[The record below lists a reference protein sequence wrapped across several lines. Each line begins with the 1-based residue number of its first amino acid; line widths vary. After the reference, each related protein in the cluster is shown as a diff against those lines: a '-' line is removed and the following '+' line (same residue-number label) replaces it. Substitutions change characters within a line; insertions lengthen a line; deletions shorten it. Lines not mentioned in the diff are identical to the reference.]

1 MKARKLL
8 FNALLYIGIIVFLVI
23 ELFPVYW
30 LVVSSIKSYD
40 ELFNPWVL
48 FPQKIDL
55 IHFTDQP
62 VEGMMTPTFFLQL
75 RNSLFIAIVVGVFTI
90 VVSVL
95 ASYALARLSFRLSS
109 TFAQL
114 VLFSYLFPGSFL
126 ILPVAFMMMQYN
138 LYNTLWSVILIE
150 TTLSTPFSIWLLTG
164 YFKSIPK
171 EIEESALIDGCSRLN
186 VIVRI
191 VLPLSV
197 PALIAVFMY
206 VFLQSWNNYLYPL
219 VLLGD
224 RSLWTLP
231 IGVASL
237 IGSDIVPWGKMF
249 AMAIVYA
256 LPAVI
261 IFFFLNKFIVSG
273 LTKGAVKA

>member
-1 MKARKLL
+1 MRIGKLL
-8 FNALLYIGIIVFLVI
+8 FNIFFYIGIIIFLVV

-30 LVVSSIKSYD
+30 LIVGSIKSYD

-48 FPQKIDL
+48 FPQKVDL

-75 RNSLFIAIVVGVFTI
+75 RNSLFIAIIVGIFTI

-95 ASYALARLSFRLSS
+95 ASYALARLSFRFSS
-109 TFAQL
+109 LFAQL

>member
-1 MKARKLL
+1 MKLKSFL
-8 FNALLYIGIIVFLVI
+8 FNVLFYTGIIVFLIV

-30 LVVSSIKSYD
+30 LVVGSIKSYD
-40 ELFNPWVL
+40 ELFNPWIL
-48 FPQKIDL
+48 FPQRIDL

-75 RNSLFIAIVVGVFTI
+75 RNSLFIAIFVGILTI
-90 VVSVL
+90 VISVL
-95 ASYALARLSFRLSS
+95 ASYALARLSFRFSS

-150 TTLSTPFSIWLLTG
+150 TTLTTPFSIWLLTG

-206 VFLQSWNNYLYPL
+206 VFLQSWNNYIFPL

>member
-1 MKARKLL
+1 MRIGKLL
-8 FNALLYIGIIVFLVI
+8 FNIFFYIGIIIFLVV

-30 LVVSSIKSYD
+30 LIVGSIKSYD

-48 FPQKIDL
+48 FPQKVDL

-75 RNSLFIAIVVGVFTI
+75 RNSLFIAIVVGIFTI

-95 ASYALARLSFRLSS
+95 ASYALARLSFRFSS
-109 TFAQL
+109 LFAQL

-138 LYNTLWSVILIE
+138 LYNTLWGVILIE

>member
-1 MKARKLL
+1 MKSKIL
-8 FNALLYIGIIVFLVI
+8 FKTFFYIAIVIFLII

-30 LVVSSIKSYD
+30 LAVGSIKSYD
-40 ELFNPWVL
+40 ELFNPSVL
-48 FPQKIDL
+48 FPQKVDL
-55 IHFTDQP
+55 IHFSDQP
-62 VEGMMTPTFFLQL
+62 VEGMMTPAFFLQL
-75 RNSLFIAIVVGVFTI
+75 RNSLIVAVIVGIFTI
-90 VVSVL
+90 VISIL
-95 ASYALARLSFRLSS
+95 AAYALARLTFRFSS
-109 TFAQL
+109 TFAQI

-126 ILPVAFMMMQYN
+126 ILPIAFMMMQYN

-150 TTLSTPFSIWLLTG
+150 TTLTTPFSIWLLTG
-164 YFKSIPK
+164 YFRSIPK
-171 EIEESALIDGCSRLN
+171 EIEESALIDGCNRLN

-206 VFLQSWNNYLYPL
+206 VFLQSWNNYLFPL
-219 VLLGD
+219 ILLGD

>member
-1 MKARKLL
+1 MKFRSLL
-8 FNALLYIGIIVFLVI
+8 FNLFIYFGIVTFLII

-30 LVVSSIKSYD
+30 LVVGSIKSYD

-48 FPQKIDL
+48 FPQKINL

-75 RNSLFIAIVVGVFTI
+75 RNSLIIAIFVSVLAI
-90 VVSVL
+90 VISVL
-95 ASYALARLSFRLSS
+95 ASYALARLSFRYSS

-126 ILPVAFMMMQYN
+126 ILPIAFMMIQYN

-171 EIEESALIDGCSRLN
+171 EIEESALIDGCDRLN
-186 VIVRI
+186 VIVKI

-206 VFLQSWNNYLYPL
+206 VFLQSWNNYIFPL
-219 VLLGD
+219 VLLSD

>member
-1 MKARKLL
+1 VK
-8 FNALLYIGIIVFLVI
+8 
-23 ELFPVYW
+23 
-30 LVVSSIKSYD
+30 
-40 ELFNPWVL
+40 
-48 FPQKIDL
+48 
-55 IHFTDQP
+55 
-62 VEGMMTPTFFLQL
+62 
-75 RNSLFIAIVVGVFTI
+75 
-90 VVSVL
+90 
-95 ASYALARLSFRLSS
+95 
-109 TFAQL
+109 
-114 VLFSYLFPGSFL
+114 
-126 ILPVAFMMMQYN
+126 
-138 LYNTLWSVILIE
+138 
-150 TTLSTPFSIWLLTG
+150 
-164 YFKSIPK
+164 
-171 EIEESALIDGCSRLN
+171 
-186 VIVRI
+186 I

-206 VFLQSWNNYLYPL
+206 VFLSSWNNYLYPL

-249 AMAIVYA
+249 AMAVIYA

>member
-1 MKARKLL
+1 MRIGKLL
-8 FNALLYIGIIVFLVI
+8 FNIFFYIGIIIFLVV

-30 LVVSSIKSYD
+30 LIVGSIKSYD

-48 FPQKIDL
+48 FPQKVDL

-75 RNSLFIAIVVGVFTI
+75 RNSLFIAIVVGIFTI

-95 ASYALARLSFRLSS
+95 ASYALARLSFRFSS
-109 TFAQL
+109 LFAQL